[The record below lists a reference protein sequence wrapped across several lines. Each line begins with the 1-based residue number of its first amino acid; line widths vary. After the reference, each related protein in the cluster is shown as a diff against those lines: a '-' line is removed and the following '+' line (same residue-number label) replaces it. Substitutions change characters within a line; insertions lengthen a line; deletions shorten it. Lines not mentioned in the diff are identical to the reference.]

1 MQRGVR
7 IQLGFLRLRPRL
19 HGEDGFTLIEVLFA
33 LILFA
38 GLAAAMAGVL
48 TSSISANK
56 LARQRTIADQA
67 ALEQIETIRRLPY
80 DDVGLLLG
88 NPPGLVSPTATVNQT
103 GLKATATIQIAYV
116 DDPTPTSYETTANY
130 KRVIVTVT
138 RDSDGKV
145 LAREIT
151 YVAPESRTPF
161 GGVNLGIVQATV
173 NDYAL
178 DVPVEG
184 ATVNLLLGPSAPR
197 SDVTDATG
205 QVTFSKLTP
214 NATVVCPSDCY
225 DLTAAL
231 GGYVM
236 LDSPHRVNLGPGQ
249 TVNPT
254 LQIYK
259 PATVNFSL
267 LLGGSPLPGQAFVKL
282 TSARDGATETYA
294 VTNGVWTGVNTLA
307 GVPIVPGVQYTA
319 EAWRNG
325 VPLCSTTPVTQYVP
339 DDYPTVMSS
348 TITLTMGA
356 CPSGDV
362 AVTVLWGTGGPA
374 PAATVTLSAGPYA
387 LAPPITG
394 VTNAAGQVT
403 FSNVPAGAGYTVDA
417 TKAGRVAPQQTISVT
432 TGATTNVTMQLPAGA
447 VTAQVRWGGP
457 SYLVNGATV
466 RLTGGPEAT
475 DITMTTGVS
484 GDVSFANVPPGSGYF
499 LQATRLGQT
508 VMSLAFTVNVSPIS
522 VMLLLP
528 TGTLVVNVKRLTVNQ
543 INGTAMVR
551 LTLGPMN
558 INVTGTTNGS
568 GNVTFTNVPVGTIVT
583 GRYTVRAWATPCGV
597 NFDGRTPLA
606 NQTVTAVGPN
616 NINLVYNSNT
626 CPIP

>member
-1 MQRGVR
+1 MHRGVR
-7 IQLGFLRLRPRL
+7 IQLGLLRLRPRL
-19 HGEDGFTLIEVLFA
+19 HGEGGFTLIEVLFA

-80 DDVGLLLG
+80 DDVGLILG
-88 NPPGLVSPTATVNQT
+88 NPPGTVSPTATVNQT
-103 GLKATATIQIAYV
+103 GLDATATIQIAYV

-130 KRVIVTVT
+130 KRVIVTIT
-138 RDSDGKV
+138 RDSDGKL

-151 YVAPESRTPF
+151 YIAPAARTPF

-173 NDYAL
+173 IDYAL
-178 DVPVEG
+178 NVPVEG

-197 SDVTDATG
+197 ADVTDVTG

-214 NATVVCPSDCY
+214 NATATCPSDCY

-236 LDSPHRVNLGPGQ
+236 LDSPQRVNLGPGQ
-249 TVNPT
+249 TVSPT
-254 LQIYK
+254 LQIYR
-259 PATVNFSL
+259 PATINFSL
-267 LLGGSPLPGQAFVKL
+267 LFGGSPLPGPAFVKL

-294 VTNGVWTGVNTLA
+294 ITNGAGTVNTLA

-356 CPSGDV
+356 CPSGNV
-362 AVTVLWGTGGPA
+362 AVTVNWGTGGPA

-394 VTNAAGQVT
+394 ATNASGQVT
-403 FSNVPAGAGYTVDA
+403 FSNVPSGTGYTVNA
-417 TKAGRVAPQQTISVT
+417 TKAGLNAPQQTISVT
-432 TGATTNVTMQLPAGA
+432 TGATTNVSMQLPAGS
-447 VTAQVRWGGP
+447 VLAQVRWGGP
-457 SYLVNGATV
+457 SAFVNGATV
-466 RLTGGPEAT
+466 RITGGPGPV
-475 DITMTTGVS
+475 DITQTTGPS
-484 GDVSFANVPPGSGYF
+484 GDVSFANVPPGSGYT
-499 LQATRLGQT
+499 LQATMLGQT
-508 VMSLAFTVNVSPIS
+508 VISAPFTVNVSPIT
-522 VMLLLP
+522 VTLNLP
-528 TGTLVVNVKRLTVNQ
+528 TGTLVVNVKRGAVNQ
-543 INGTAMVR
+543 NNAIVR

-558 INVTGTTNGS
+558 INVTGTTNGERKRDVHQRP
-568 GNVTFTNVPVGTIVT
+568 G
-583 GRYTVRAWATPCGV
+583 W
-597 NFDGRTPLA
+597 DGRDGEVHAPGLGES
-606 NQTVTAVGPN
+606 VRHKPGRPN
-616 NINLVYNSNT
+616 ASG
-626 CPIP
+626 